1 MAGKNDDENLVS
13 LKDWQK
19 KKAEQAREAERQKPR
34 QTGGGGL
41 NPALAAKL
49 VLAACV
55 LILLW
60 LAMPA
65 GYLNILTRTFT
76 GG

>member
-1 MAGKNDDENLVS
+1 MAGNNEDENLVS
-13 LKDWQK
+13 LKEWQK

-34 QTGGGGL
+34 QPGGGL
-41 NPALAAKL
+41 NP
-49 VLAACV
+49 VLAGKIV
-55 LILLW
+55 LAIFVLLILW